1 MNNYVNWFSTV
12 LHSIHMQGKG
22 AGVRVKK
29 TKGTEI
35 ELIRVD
41 SGYVWKK
48 FAKLEVTKF
57 LYREQK
63 KLNFPK
69 IMSKVLV

>member
-1 MNNYVNWFSTV
+1 MLVS
-12 LHSIHMQGKG
+12 
-22 AGVRVKK
+22 VRVKK